1 MANTKVNSAGN
12 IVVRWALPGFA
23 ANWKKP
29 TVAEVNATL
38 DVTDSVAWENFSFGT
53 QASNQISDPSI
64 ADVGNVQ
71 VRGFSQFGG
80 TISFFYPRTYN
91 NSADAN
97 SNTFEALDVPGTLG
111 YILMRADGVI
121 TPAGGRLAIAGDFWH
136 VYRVMSDGWA
146 DVNTGEVNFKYTITF
161 LPQGDLWTNVYV
173 NTAVTVTASIT
184 GGNAFTVGQKKPG
197 VAYLTGRQVS
207 TDGYPGGFTWTSSDS
222 TKATVDA
229 NGVVK
234 GIAAGSAN
242 ITATWPATG
251 TASTPIAVTVT

>member
-29 TVAEVNATL
+29 TVAEMNATL
-38 DVTDSVAWENFSFGT
+38 DVTDSVAWENFSFGS
-53 QASNQISDPSI
+53 QASNQTSDPSI

-71 VRGFSQFGG
+71 TRGFAQFGG
-80 TISFFYPRTYN
+80 TMSFFYPRAYN
-91 NSADAN
+91 NATDAN
-97 SNTFEALDVPGTLG
+97 SNTFEALDQPGTLG
-111 YILMRADGVI
+111 YVLLRADGLI
-121 TPAGGRLAIAGDFWH
+121 TPAGGRVAVAGDFWH
-136 VYRVMSDGWA
+136 IYRVMSDGWA

-161 LPQGDLWTNVYV
+161 LPQGDLWTNAYV

-197 VAYLTGRQVS
+197 VAYLTGRQVH
-207 TDGYPGGFTWTSSDS
+207 TEGYPGGFSWASSDT

-234 GIAAGSAN
+234 GIAAGAAT

-251 TASTPIAVTVT
+251 TASSAIAVTVT

>member
-197 VAYLTGRQVS
+197 VAYLTGRQVH
-207 TDGYPGGFTWTSSDS
+207 TEGYPGGFTWTSSDS

>member
-38 DVTDSVAWENFSFGT
+38 DVTDSVAWENFSFGS
-53 QASNQISDPSI
+53 QASNQTSDPSI

-71 VRGFSQFGG
+71 TRGFAQFGG
-80 TISFFYPRTYN
+80 TMSFFYPRAYN
-91 NSADAN
+91 NATDAN
-97 SNTFEALDVPGTLG
+97 SNTFEALDQPGTLG
-111 YILMRADGVI
+111 YVLLRADGLI
-121 TPAGGRLAIAGDFWH
+121 TPAGGRVAVAGDFWH
-136 VYRVMSDGWA
+136 IYRVMSDGWA

-161 LPQGDLWTNVYV
+161 LPQGDLWTNAYV

-197 VAYLTGRQVS
+197 VAYLTGRQVH
-207 TDGYPGGFTWTSSDS
+207 TEGYPGGFSWASSDT

-234 GIAAGSAN
+234 GIAAGAAT

-251 TASTPIAVTVT
+251 TASSAIAVTVT